1 MKVTGW
7 TEWEDPNYIDITQ
20 ENTKKRCAVMN
31 SVPKLMDIDDFKKL
45 TENEKETYLEGRKSD
60 IDKAFE
66 NYDRSG
72 EELEAEIREAVIIEL
87 REKGYHFFGEHHQ
100 NHPRGTPIIDN
111 KYIYC
116 VSMREWGAVMA
127 EAYPDEDYALCY
139 DDNYRYCKWAWY
151 SDDLKNNVKFPE

>member
-7 TEWEDPNYIDITQ
+7 TEWGDKNYIDIVH
-20 ENTKKRCAVMN
+20 ENINKRCEIMN
-31 SVPKLMDIDDFKKL
+31 TVPRLMNINDYIEL
-45 TENEKETYLEGRKSD
+45 TEDDKKNYLEARRVA

-66 NYDRSG
+66 HYNRAG
-72 EELEAEIREAVIIEL
+72 EDLENEIRKAVVLEL
-87 REKGYHFFGEHHQ
+87 KEKGYHFFGEHHQ

-127 EAYPDEDYALCY
+127 EAYPDEDYSSCY